1 MRMNKRFLIA
11 GLITSLIN
19 LLLHGLTY
27 ALILKDFYRSY
38 PAGSEEFIKQLHRGP
53 DQLIG
58 WAMAATALA
67 MGYFITLIMKWSGA
81 RTFLSGLK
89 YASIAGILFW
99 ASVNFGLYASSNM
112 FSLPAVFVDLACS
125 AAVMTLAGASAA
137 WMLGRNPKGW
147 RPFFS

>member
-1 MRMNKRFLIA
+1 MTAQRFLIS
-11 GLITSLIN
+11 GFLTSLIN
-19 LLLHGLTY
+19 LLLHGLSY
-27 ALILKDFYRSY
+27 ALILKDFYHSF

-58 WAMAATALA
+58 WAMAATALT
-67 MGYFITLIMKWSGA
+67 MGYFITLIIKWSGA

-89 YASIAGILFW
+89 YSSIAGILFW

-137 WMLGRNPKGW
+137 WMLGYRKT
-147 RPFFS
+147 S